1 MVYVQQLQK
10 QTEETN
16 KVYEELMQKDQEL
29 IRLRRINQQNED
41 EREQLQRNVSL
52 AMTGTFLD

>member
-1 MVYVQQLQK
+1 
-10 QTEETN
+10 
-16 KVYEELMQKDQEL
+16 MQKDQEL

-52 AMTGTFLD
+52 AMTGTFLDL

>member
-1 MVYVQQLQK
+1 
-10 QTEETN
+10 
-16 KVYEELMQKDQEL
+16 MQKDQEL

-52 AMTGTFLD
+52 AMTGKFSRFQRVDRQLDLLGYLV

>member
-1 MVYVQQLQK
+1 
-10 QTEETN
+10 
-16 KVYEELMQKDQEL
+16 MQKDQEL

-52 AMTGTFLD
+52 AMTGMFSRGFT

>member
-1 MVYVQQLQK
+1 MVYFKQLQK

>member
-1 MVYVQQLQK
+1 
-10 QTEETN
+10 
-16 KVYEELMQKDQEL
+16 MQKDQEL

-52 AMTGTFLD
+52 AMTGPVSRLRIC